1 MTNRTFKKYITLIA
15 LALVGIT
22 GYAQNNTI
30 DEVIWVVGDE
40 AILKSEV
47 EEERLNA
54 QYEGR
59 KWDGDPDCVIP
70 EQLAIQKLYLHQAA
84 IDSIEVTES
93 DVMRRVELQLNWLI
107 QQVGSLEK
115 LMEYKNMTAKQIR
128 EQLHDNIKDQM
139 IIESVQRKLVGSI
152 NVTPAEVRRYFKN
165 MPEDSIP
172 FIPTHVEVQI
182 ITNEPKIPQTEI
194 DRIKDELR
202 NYTDRVNKGEMAFS
216 TLARLY
222 SEDKESARQG
232 GELGYMGRGELVPE
246 FANVAFNL
254 TDPKTVSKIVE
265 SEYGFHIIQLIDKRG
280 DRVNVRHILRKPQ
293 VSYEDLSHSLERLD
307 SIADDIRSNKFTF
320 DDAAMVLSSD
330 KETKNNHGILSN
342 TNMQTGM
349 ATSRFEM
356 RELPQEIA
364 RVVEKMNIGEI
375 SKAFTMINKKG
386 KDVCAIVKLKARTK
400 GHRATMTEDFQ
411 ALKDAMLEKLRAE
424 KLDNWIREKQK
435 TTYFRINDNY
445 KNCSFKY
452 PGWIK

>member
-1 MTNRTFKKYITLIA
+1 MTNRTYKNFIILIA
-15 LALVGIT
+15 LTLISVSS
-22 GYAQNNTI
+22 YAQNNTI

-40 AILKSEV
+40 PILKSEV
-47 EEERLNA
+47 EEARINA
-54 QYEGR
+54 QYEGT

-84 IDSIEVTES
+84 IDSIEVSES
-93 DVMRRVELQLNWLI
+93 DIMRRVEMQLNWYI

-115 LMEYKNMTAKQIR
+115 LVEYKNMTAKQIR

-139 IIESVQRKLVGSI
+139 IIEAVQRKLVGSI
-152 NVTPAEVRRYFKN
+152 TATPAEVRRFFKN
-165 MPEDSIP
+165 ISEDSIP

-182 ITNEPKIPQTEI
+182 ITSEPKIPQTEI
-194 DRIKDELR
+194 DRVKDELR
-202 NYTDRVNKGEMAFS
+202 EYTDRINKGETSFS

-222 SEDKESARQG
+222 SEDQVSARQG
-232 GELGYMGRGELVPE
+232 GELGFMGRGELVPE

-293 VSYEDLSHSLERLD
+293 VAYADLTRSTERLD

-320 DDAAMVLSSD
+320 DQAASILSSD
-330 KETKNNHGILSN
+330 KDTRNNNGLLSN
-342 TNMQTGM
+342 TNMQTGVT
-349 ATSRFEM
+349 TSRFEM
-356 RELPQEIA
+356 QELPQEIA
-364 RVVEKMNIGEI
+364 RVVENMNIGEI
-375 SKAFTMINKKG
+375 SKAFTMVNKKG
-386 KDVCAIVKLKARTK
+386 KEVCAIVKLKARVK
-400 GHRATMTEDFQ
+400 GHKATMTEDFQ
-411 ALKDAMLEKLRAE
+411 ALKNVMLEKLRAE

-445 KNCSFKY
+445 KNCTFKY

>member
-202 NYTDRVNKGEMAFS
+202 NYTDRVYKGEMAFS

-342 TNMQTGM
+342 TNMQTGVT
-349 ATSRFEM
+349 TSRFEM

-411 ALKDAMLEKLRAE
+411 ALKNAMLEKLRAE

>member
-342 TNMQTGM
+342 TNMQTGVT
-349 ATSRFEM
+349 TSRFEM

-411 ALKDAMLEKLRAE
+411 ALKNAMLEKLRAE

>member
-1 MTNRTFKKYITLIA
+1 
-15 LALVGIT
+15 
-22 GYAQNNTI
+22 
-30 DEVIWVVGDE
+30 
-40 AILKSEV
+40 
-47 EEERLNA
+47 
-54 QYEGR
+54 
-59 KWDGDPDCVIP
+59 
-70 EQLAIQKLYLHQAA
+70 
-84 IDSIEVTES
+84 
-93 DVMRRVELQLNWLI
+93 
-107 QQVGSLEK
+107 
-115 LMEYKNMTAKQIR
+115 
-128 EQLHDNIKDQM
+128 
-139 IIESVQRKLVGSI
+139 
-152 NVTPAEVRRYFKN
+152 
-165 MPEDSIP
+165 
-172 FIPTHVEVQI
+172 
-182 ITNEPKIPQTEI
+182 
-194 DRIKDELR
+194 
-202 NYTDRVNKGEMAFS
+202 
-216 TLARLY
+216 
-222 SEDKESARQG
+222 
-232 GELGYMGRGELVPE
+232 MGRGELVPE

-342 TNMQTGM
+342 TNMQTGV
-349 ATSRFEM
+349 TISRFEM

-411 ALKDAMLEKLRAE
+411 ALKNAMLEKLRAE

>member
-139 IIESVQRKLVGSI
+139 IIE
-152 NVTPAEVRRYFKN
+152 F
-165 MPEDSIP
+165 
-172 FIPTHVEVQI
+172 
-182 ITNEPKIPQTEI
+182 
-194 DRIKDELR
+194 
-202 NYTDRVNKGEMAFS
+202 
-216 TLARLY
+216 
-222 SEDKESARQG
+222 
-232 GELGYMGRGELVPE
+232 
-246 FANVAFNL
+246 
-254 TDPKTVSKIVE
+254 
-265 SEYGFHIIQLIDKRG
+265 
-280 DRVNVRHILRKPQ
+280 
-293 VSYEDLSHSLERLD
+293 
-307 SIADDIRSNKFTF
+307 
-320 DDAAMVLSSD
+320 
-330 KETKNNHGILSN
+330 
-342 TNMQTGM
+342 
-349 ATSRFEM
+349 
-356 RELPQEIA
+356 
-364 RVVEKMNIGEI
+364 
-375 SKAFTMINKKG
+375 
-386 KDVCAIVKLKARTK
+386 
-400 GHRATMTEDFQ
+400 
-411 ALKDAMLEKLRAE
+411 
-424 KLDNWIREKQK
+424 
-435 TTYFRINDNY
+435 
-445 KNCSFKY
+445 
-452 PGWIK
+452 